1 MTPSQIHLSELEA
14 HFENLFH
21 NPDSELLEINEYT
34 NVGNHDY
41 CFSSWECPSYLNED
55 ISEVEI
61 LNEIQQAPTKKAS
74 GTNGITNEV
83 LKSSFGIIL
92 PFLAF
97 LFNICFENGV
107 LPTAWKA
114 SYVTTLYKGKGSKT
128 DANSYRGI
136 SLLSCLYKIYTG
148 IIYKRLQVWADE
160 ILPPSQFG
168 FRKGKST
175 IDAAKTLRDNIHLYV
190 NSSSGKYYACFIDF
204 EKAFDT
210 VDRNLLLEKLIRYG
224 LQGKTLQMV
233 RVICET
239 NFQYIVDGGHR
250 SREIPQSRGVAQ
262 GDKLSPMLFS
272 LYIADMHY
280 YLQDHNVNVI
290 F

>member
-1 MTPSQIHLSELEA
+1 M
-14 HFENLFH
+14 
-21 NPDSELLEINEYT
+21 
-34 NVGNHDY
+34 
-41 CFSSWECPSYLNED
+41 
-55 ISEVEI
+55 
-61 LNEIQQAPTKKAS
+61 
-74 GTNGITNEV
+74 
-83 LKSSFGIIL
+83 
-92 PFLAF
+92 
-97 LFNICFENGV
+97 CFENGV
-107 LPTAWKA
+107 LPTAWKV
-114 SYVTTLYKGKGSKT
+114 SYVKTLYEGKGSKT

-148 IIYKRLQVWADE
+148 IVYKRLQVWADE

-204 EKAFDT
+204 EKTFDT

-233 RVICET
+233 RAICET

-262 GDKLSPMLFS
+262 GDKLSPLLFS

-280 YLQDHNVNVI
+280 YLQDHNVNIIFYADDLVI
-290 F
+290 GSNNLEAVQNVSMTSLNIAVETRCR